1 MTYLQIRGVKIH
13 IRSLQN
19 VFCGAHYTCQPKITL
34 HYKNHKNCTETIL
47 YELDEYREC
56 DKDVRTIKELLH
68 RQQKKDNEDSFKSLR

>member
-13 IRSLQN
+13 IPSLQN

-34 HYKNHKNCTETIL
+34 HYKNHKNGTETIL